1 MKYGGTPPHIKVGC
15 ELSGQGM
22 VKYWVKDNGDGI
34 PEDQH
39 TKIFRKHTRLQPDKA
54 GGYGLGLSIVKRI
67 IEKLGGKV
75 GVESTGEKGAGSL
88 FYFKLPAVRVEA
100 LTEVR

>member
-1 MKYGGTPPHIKVGC
+1 MEFLKISTRKY
-15 ELSGQGM
+15 SGNIH
-22 VKYWVKDNGDGI
+22 DC
-34 PEDQH
+34 
-39 TKIFRKHTRLQPDKA
+39 QPDKA

-88 FYFKLPAVRVEA
+88 FYFKLPAVRVDA